1 MGPADVRSVTIINA
15 ITTELTSVRIDL
27 CERSPGTL
35 LNEREV
41 AAALH
46 VSVKT
51 LQNWRQHGRG
61 PR

>member
-1 MGPADVRSVTIINA
+1 MTIINA